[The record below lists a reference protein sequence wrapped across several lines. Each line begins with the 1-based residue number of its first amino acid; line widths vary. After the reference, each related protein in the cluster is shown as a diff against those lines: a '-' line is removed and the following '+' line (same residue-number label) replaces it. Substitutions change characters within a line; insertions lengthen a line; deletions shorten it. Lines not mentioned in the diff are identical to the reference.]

1 MRSPRVESCES
12 GPAADRAPRYRP
24 AGPMSWTGPRG
35 ARCPCRG
42 SIAARPAWVCVL
54 APTAQEWGVDEE
66 RLVRAS
72 LCPAAGFG
80 LVDASARLPL
90 AGCDEG
96 PAPR

>member
-1 MRSPRVESCES
+1 
-12 GPAADRAPRYRP
+12 
-24 AGPMSWTGPRG
+24 
-35 ARCPCRG
+35 
-42 SIAARPAWVCVL
+42 
-54 APTAQEWGVDEE
+54 VDEE

-96 PAPR
+96 RRLDLAAAPGAPANPNPRSGHRSAMRHIYGGWTVSTCNRCVNVQR